1 MLSLFKRDHFILG
14 YAANGILYIK
24 NGKSISFDDLKR
36 LGYDCTKAID
46 RHNNL
51 LHQIDKVKVTHFMPL
66 RKNLWR
72 SPLFTVVSD
81 SPLDAEEVDH
91 LYRFCQLLGGI
102 KTTVS
107 YVSSVPAFIEK
118 PTIKLVLKNYTYSS
132 LDCYRNWKRDGG
144 NLFMRNFP
152 PFAFFIRKV

>member
-1 MLSLFKRDHFILG
+1 MLSLFRRDHFILG

-46 RHNNL
+46 RQNNL
-51 LHQIDKVKVTHFMPL
+51 FQQVDKVKVMYFMPL
-66 RKNLWR
+66 RKNLWLA
-72 SPLFTVVSD
+72 PLFTVVSD
-81 SPLDAEEVDH
+81 SPLNTKEVDH
-91 LYRFCQLLGGI
+91 LYRFCQLMGGI

-118 PTIKLVLKNYTYSS
+118 PTIKLVLKNYTCSS
-132 LDCYRNWKRDGG
+132 LDCYRNWKHNGS
-144 NLFMRNFP
+144 NSFMRDFP
-152 PFAFFIRKV
+152 PFTFFIRKV